1 MTVEIRGLGIYVIS
15 ERLTQFNILISNF
28 AKFYSNNVPQLCQ
41 IHELLFRHDV
51 MFTFS
56 SIHVYSGT
64 CKLHTHF

>member
-1 MTVEIRGLGIYVIS
+1 MSFLRDLH
-15 ERLTQFNILISNF
+15 NILSFNF

-56 SIHVYSGT
+56 SKHVYSGISYT

>member
-1 MTVEIRGLGIYVIS
+1 MSFLRDLH
-15 ERLTQFNILISNF
+15 NILSFNF

-56 SIHVYSGT
+56 SIHVYSGISYT
-64 CKLHTHF
+64 CKLHTHS